1 MKNMKSKVR
10 LNIYHIEDPIV
21 KLVYK
26 QLQERDI
33 RKEFITL
40 EQGAHNFL

>member
-1 MKNMKSKVR
+1 MKSKVR
-10 LNIYHIEDPIV
+10 LNIYHREDPIV

-26 QLQERDI
+26 QLQEWDI

>member
-1 MKNMKSKVR
+1 MKSKVR
-10 LNIYHIEDPIV
+10 LKIYHIEDPMV

-33 RKEFITL
+33 RKEFITI